1 MKILEK
7 TQRKTIR
14 KSRRLSQESILKR
27 KTSTKLG
34 MIHRTMFDQLKTN
47 HKLSDLSGN
56 I

>member
-1 MKILEK
+1 MKISEI

-14 KSRRLSQESILKR
+14 KSRRLYQESTLKR

-34 MIHRTMFDQLKTN
+34 MIHRTMLDQLKIN
-47 HKLSDLSGN
+47 HKLADLSEN